1 MQRDEIGGF
10 VEDGSPVI
18 GTVRSFAADGMPGS
32 HTHRRAQ
39 LAWCPDRPVTVE
51 TGRALHI
58 VSPNQAIWLP
68 PECNHRIRSA
78 GTRQSINLYVLPGR
92 APLPDCAAGITVE
105 ALESELMRTLA
116 SATRADRVEPAF
128 GRLIAVFWDRLAR
141 VGNGKAKS
149 PTLPLPPDPRLRR
162 IALAHLEGVEKPLDR
177 WAEELALSRR
187 SLQRLV
193 LRRTGQNWT
202 TWTRALRVARG
213 IAPLMAG
220 ANVQVAAHAA
230 GYATASGFIAAF
242 HDVNGITPG
251 QLQRRMRS

>member
-10 VEDGSPVI
+10 VEDGSPLI

-32 HTHRRAQ
+32 HTHRRGQ

-58 VSPNQAIWLP
+58 LSPDVAIWLP
-68 PECNHRIRSA
+68 PECNHRIRSD

-92 APLPDCAAGITVE
+92 APLPDCAAAITLE
-105 ALESELMRTLA
+105 PLESELMRTLA

-128 GRLIAVFWDRLAR
+128 GRLITVFWDRIAR
-141 VGNGKAKS
+141 VGNGKAPS
-149 PTLPLPPDPRLRR
+149 PTLPLPLDPRLRR
-162 IALAHLEGVEKPLDR
+162 IALAHLKGVEKPLDR

-193 LRRTGQNWT
+193 LRGTGQNWMGLDARLADCSRHCASDGRRERPGSRLCS
-202 TWTRALRVARG
+202 WICDRQRLHRRV
-213 IAPLMAG
+213 P
-220 ANVQVAAHAA
+220 
-230 GYATASGFIAAF
+230 
-242 HDVNGITPG
+242 
-251 QLQRRMRS
+251 

>member
-10 VEDGSPVI
+10 VEDGSPLI
-18 GTVRSFAADGMPGS
+18 GTIRSFAADSMPGS
-32 HTHRRAQ
+32 HTHRRGQ

-51 TGRALHI
+51 TGRALHM
-58 VSPNQAIWLP
+58 VSPDVAIWLP
-68 PECNHRIRSA
+68 PECNHRIRA
-78 GTRQSINLYVLPGR
+78 DGTRQSINLYVLPGR
-92 APLPDCAAGITVE
+92 APLPDCAAAITLE

-141 VGNGKAKS
+141 VGNGKAAS
-149 PTLPLPPDPRLRR
+149 PTLPLPLDPRLRR
-162 IALAHLEGVEKPLDR
+162 IVLAHLEGVEQPLDR

-193 LRRTGQNWT
+193 IRGTGQNWMA
-202 TWTRALRVARG
+202 WTRALRIARG

-220 ANVQVAAHAA
+220 ANVQAAAHAA